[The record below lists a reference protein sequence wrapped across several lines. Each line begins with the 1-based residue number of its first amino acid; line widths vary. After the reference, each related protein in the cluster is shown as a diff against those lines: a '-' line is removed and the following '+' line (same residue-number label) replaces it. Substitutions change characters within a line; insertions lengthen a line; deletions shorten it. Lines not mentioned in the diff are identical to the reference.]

1 MWIFFI
7 FIIYLSGDYV
17 NRKYDKEFIICLL
30 IPLMVGLVS
39 GLISRG
45 GIINYESLNM
55 PSFAPPRFVFPL
67 VWTILYILMGI
78 SSYLI
83 YDSNNYRKTCCL
95 VIYGLSL
102 FLNFLWSPIF
112 FGLELRLFALI
123 WIILLDI
130 VIIYMIW
137 CFYGVNKKAAY
148 LQIPYLL
155 WCLFATFLNYSIY
168 ILNR

>member
-1 MWIFFI
+1 M
-7 FIIYLSGDYV
+7 
-17 NRKYDKEFIICLL
+17 NRKYDKEFIISLL
-30 IPLMVGLVS
+30 IPLAVGIVS
-39 GLISRG
+39 SLLSRSG
-45 GIINYESLNM
+45 MMNFENLKM
-55 PSFAPPRFVFPL
+55 PSFAPPAFAFPI

-83 YDSNNYRKTCCL
+83 YNSNDYNKKCCL
-95 VIYGLSL
+95 TIYAVSL

-123 WIILLDI
+123 WLIVLDL
-130 VIIYMIW
+130 VIIFMIW
-137 CFYGVNKKAAY
+137 CFYAVNKKAAY